1 MRKLLLIAVV
11 GIGIV
16 ALLRRALPADQRV
29 RWQENLS
36 GVPGSVME
44 HCMDMMP
51 EDSPPRVMMSTMR
64 RIEEQNDKLA
74 KLVRVQN
81 KLLRKQNDLLTAA
94 APVAPSTD

>member
-29 RWQENLS
+29 RWQEHLS
-36 GVPGSVME
+36 GVPGAMME
-44 HCMDMMP
+44 RGINIIP

-74 KLVRVQN
+74 KLVRSQN